1 MRERWRR
8 GFGSASMDR
17 CSALQR
23 KVFQLRETFAD
34 AHKYKVIGVAETF
47 SFPTQAFLRS
57 YVTPRVSVLTPW

>member
-1 MRERWRR
+1 
-8 GFGSASMDR
+8 MDR

-23 KVFQLRETFAD
+23 RVFQLRETFAD

-57 YVTPRVSVLTPW
+57 YVTPRVSVFTPW